1 MTQRRNS
8 DQCIRSTYTK
18 RGLHSSLQSIHQI

>member
-8 DQCIRSTYTK
+8 NQCIRPTYAK
-18 RGLHSSLQSIHQI
+18 RSNHSSQQSIHQI